1 MCSPVYDGII
11 TVMENVDLI
20 INARWIVPVNQ
31 ENQVLEHHCVVIN
44 DGRIVD
50 LIPQEQAKQDYQAE
64 TVHQFEHYCLMPGL
78 INNHTHT
85 AMSLFRGLA
94 DDLPLMT
101 WLNEHIWPAEQKF
114 VGDAFVEA
122 GSELAIA
129 EMIRGGT
136 TCFNDMYFFPEATAR
151 VADQSGIRAS
161 IGMIVI
167 DFPTN
172 WADSVEE
179 YFHKGQQL
187 HDHYRHHPRITTAY
201 APHAPYTVSDGPLE
215 SLMMNAEELDVPIH
229 MHIHETASETAQAV
243 EQSGMRPLERLKD
256 LGLLSPRLTAVHMTQ
271 LTEEEI
277 AWCAEAGVNV
287 VHCPESNLKLAS
299 GFCPVSQLIEK
310 GINVSI
316 GTDGAASNNDLD
328 MFAEM
333 KQTALLAK
341 AVAQNASAVPAH
353 VALEMATINGAKA
366 LGIDNITGS
375 LEKGKAADLIAIDL
389 NSVETQPIYDVVSQ
403 LVYATSRDKVT
414 DVWVDGKHLLNNRQ
428 LTTLNSTQI
437 IHNSQQ
443 WAEKIK
449 QADS

>member
-1 MCSPVYDGII
+1 
-11 TVMENVDLI
+11 MENVDLI

-31 ENQVLEHHCVVIN
+31 ANQVLEHHCVVIN

-50 LIPQEQAKQDYQAE
+50 LIPQQQASQNYQAA
-64 TVHQFEHYCLMPGL
+64 TVHEFEHHCLMPGL
-78 INNHTHT
+78 INNHTHSP
-85 AMSLFRGLA
+85 MSLFRGLA

-161 IGMIVI
+161 IGMIEI

-215 SLMMNAEELDVPIH
+215 SLIMNAEELDVPIH
-229 MHIHETASETAQAV
+229 MHIHET
-243 EQSGMRPLERLKD
+243 R
-256 LGLLSPRLTAVHMTQ
+256 
-271 LTEEEI
+271 
-277 AWCAEAGVNV
+277 
-287 VHCPESNLKLAS
+287 
-299 GFCPVSQLIEK
+299 
-310 GINVSI
+310 
-316 GTDGAASNNDLD
+316 
-328 MFAEM
+328 
-333 KQTALLAK
+333 
-341 AVAQNASAVPAH
+341 
-353 VALEMATINGAKA
+353 
-366 LGIDNITGS
+366 
-375 LEKGKAADLIAIDL
+375 AI
-389 NSVETQPIYDVVSQ
+389 
-403 LVYATSRDKVT
+403 
-414 DVWVDGKHLLNNRQ
+414 
-428 LTTLNSTQI
+428 
-437 IHNSQQ
+437 
-443 WAEKIK
+443 
-449 QADS
+449 